1 MSANLA
7 GLLLVLLVA
16 VVLVLGHIS
25 DRNWQNRLDNWKPP
39 QGWPKYPPKGDK

>member
-7 GLLLVLLVA
+7 GLLLILLVA
-16 VVLVLGHIS
+16 VVLVLGHIA